1 MKSCFR
7 RGVVLVILSAALAGC
22 GNRHT
27 REALQGAKALSD
39 QKQYQDADD
48 VLVHALQAREAE
60 IRAQLPPPTD
70 EPGVDDLTKKVQS
83 DSEILKMERA
93 QVPIYLHLQ
102 RADLASAVYSD
113 ILAGSPNDDV
123 VFKSLKDPDAAIRAG
138 AVRVLELA
146 GGPNAIDP
154 LTEATKDTDQDVR
167 RSAVAALGTIKDP
180 RTVPP
185 LIDALK
191 DSYWFAR
198 SDAANSLGGEGD
210 NRAIEPLLEAIGDS
224 DKTVQRSAEN
234 ALVLLATAKGI
245 SGDAFA
251 AHLNDPNPKVVVVAA
266 VCLAVRKDPRATPV
280 LLKLAASPDIDT
292 RLHAV
297 KALGETGDPS
307 VLPILRQLLNDS
319 DINVRGWSIIG
330 LGKLKDLAS
339 LAQLRA
345 IAADPNEPASIQ
357 AAATAAVDHIIGLP
371 LSPSSTIPG
380 GM

>member
-22 GNRHT
+22 GNRQT

-60 IRAQLPPPTD
+60 IRARWPAPAD

-83 DSEILKMERA
+83 DPEILKMERA
-93 QVPIYLHLQ
+93 QVPLYLKMQ

-113 ILAGSPNDDV
+113 ILAGDPDDDV
-123 VFKSLKDPDAAIRAG
+123 VFKSLKDPDSAIRAG

-146 GGPNAIDP
+146 GRPNAIDP
-154 LTEATKDTDQDVR
+154 LTEATKDSDQDVR

-180 RTVPP
+180 RAVPP

-198 SDAANSLGGEGD
+198 SDAANSLAGEND
-210 NRAIEPLLEAIGDS
+210 ARAIEPLLAAIGDT

-234 ALVLLATAKGI
+234 ALVLLATVKGI

-251 AHLNDPNPKVVVVAA
+251 AHLHDPNPKVVTVAA
-266 VCLAVRKDPRATPV
+266 VCLAIKKDSRATPV
-280 LLKLAASPDIDT
+280 LLQLTSSPDIDT

-307 VLPILRQLLNDS
+307 VVPTLRQLLSDP

-330 LGKLKDLAS
+330 LGKLKDIAS
-339 LAQLRA
+339 LPQLRA
-345 IAADPNEPASIQ
+345 IAADPKEAPSIQ

-371 LSPSSTIPG
+371 LAPAATSSGP
-380 GM
+380 